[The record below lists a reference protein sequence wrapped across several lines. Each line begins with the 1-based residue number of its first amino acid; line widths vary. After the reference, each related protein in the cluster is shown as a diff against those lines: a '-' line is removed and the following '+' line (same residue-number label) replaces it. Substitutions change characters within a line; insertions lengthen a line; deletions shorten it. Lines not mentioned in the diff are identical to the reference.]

1 MEDKNYEK
9 NNSDYEELSYKER
22 RKKRLE
28 LFDLKMMFTLAGAGC
43 IVVLFFLFIGQ
54 FSKILDGFATIVSA
68 MAPIITGLIIAFILN
83 PLVNKLRVGIRKDFS
98 KIFKNAKEETVA
110 KVSDAL
116 SVTFAVVFF
125 LAIIVGLL
133 WVLIPQLYES
143 IQNLYNNFDQYVSN
157 IENMVNRL
165 VKNHP
170 EIDQAVNAYM
180 DDIEESIKDI
190 LTKKLIPNMN
200 NIVVAVSSG
209 VVGGLKLVLNF
220 VVGIIA
226 AIYILASKDKLSSQF
241 KKIIYSLL
249 DKKQGNTILAA
260 CDYVDGVF
268 SGFLS
273 GKLLDSFIIGV
284 ICFIFCRI
292 VNMPYAVLIS
302 VIIGITNI
310 IPFFGPFIGA
320 IPSAVLVLV
329 ESPKMCIV
337 FIIFIII
344 LQQVDGNILGPLIL
358 SDSTGLSSFWVLFAI
373 LVGGNLFGFAGMV
386 LGVPTFA
393 CVYALLVQILK
404 HNLNKKGLKNDT
416 EYFVGLRGFDEDGN
430 PIRGPKKKFESASDK
445 RKREKQLKQLKQSK
459 EFIDKVTHHGKD
471 TENLKS
477 EKSSDK
483 NSDKK

>member
-1 MEDKNYEK
+1 MEDKNYEN

-83 PLVNKLRVGIRKDFS
+83 PLVNKLRVGIRRDFS

-373 LVGGNLFGFAGMV
+373 LVGGNLFGFAGML

>member
-477 EKSSDK
+477 EKKDSE
-483 NSDKK
+483 KK

>member
-83 PLVNKLRVGIRKDFS
+83 PLVNKLRVGIRRDFS

-477 EKSSDK
+477 EKKDSE
-483 NSDKK
+483 KK